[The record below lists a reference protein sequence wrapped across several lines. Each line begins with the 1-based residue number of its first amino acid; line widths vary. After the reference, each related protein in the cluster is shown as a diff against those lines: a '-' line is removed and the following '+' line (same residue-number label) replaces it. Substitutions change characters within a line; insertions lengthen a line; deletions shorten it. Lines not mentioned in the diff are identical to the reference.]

1 MFFYVRND
9 FLKPLLKIFRF
20 LWVVSCFC
28 FHPNILR
35 GENLEAIAKAKKAVV
50 TLYVLKSS
58 TPLSRKNFAHSSCN
72 FRPGDPPQ
80 DTSSI
85 SWGSGVLVAPS
96 LVLTSDH
103 LVKKA
108 QKIEVV
114 FENGT
119 KTLGNILK
127 TDPSHDLA
135 LIQVISERKL
145 DLTPVPLEDQK
156 PSQEGESVFAIGNLC
171 GLPQSIS
178 KGVISCIR
186 RRLPTT
192 PYPLIQID
200 APLGP
205 GSSGGALL
213 NTKGNIIGLVTA
225 VFNNKD
231 QPLGVGFAIP
241 VQDLKVFLDSIEDAF

>member
-1 MFFYVRND
+1 
-9 FLKPLLKIFRF
+9 
-20 LWVVSCFC
+20 
-28 FHPNILR
+28 
-35 GENLEAIAKAKKAVV
+35 
-50 TLYVLKSS
+50 
-58 TPLSRKNFAHSSCN
+58 
-72 FRPGDPPQ
+72 
-80 DTSSI
+80 
-85 SWGSGVLVAPS
+85 
-96 LVLTSDH
+96 VLTSDH

-145 DLTPVPLEDQK
+145 DLTPVPLEDQT